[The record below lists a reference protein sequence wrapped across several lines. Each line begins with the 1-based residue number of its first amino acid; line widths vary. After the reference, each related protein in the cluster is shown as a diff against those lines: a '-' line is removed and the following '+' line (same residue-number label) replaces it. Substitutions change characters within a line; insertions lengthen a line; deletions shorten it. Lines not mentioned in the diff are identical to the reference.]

1 MLRLIDGGVPFRELD
16 LLTSKPLLYCA
27 NVLEKDA
34 ARVPSVDAGG
44 HLGELV
50 RLAEASKA
58 SVVVISGPVEAEI
71 AQLSP
76 EERKPFLEEI
86 GLKQSGLERLALAG
100 YKLLDLITFFTIG
113 PKEAHAWN
121 CKVGSSAPQ
130 AAGKI
135 HTDFERGF
143 IRAEVI
149 GYDDYV
155 QHGGESGARDKGALR
170 VEGKTYTMQ
179 DGDIVHFRFN
189 V

>member
-1 MLRLIDGGVPFRELD
+1 MLRLIDGGTPFKELD
-16 LLTSKPLLYCA
+16 LLTSKPVLYVA
-27 NVLEKDA
+27 NVVEKDA
-34 ARVPSVDAGG
+34 ARQPTASAGG

-50 RLAEASKA
+50 RIAEAANA

-71 AQLSP
+71 SQLSP
-76 EERKPFLEEI
+76 DERGPFLAEL
-86 GLKQSGLERLALAG
+86 GLEQSGLERLALQG
-100 YKLLDLITFFTIG
+100 HKLLDLITFFTIG

-121 CKVGSSAPQ
+121 CKAGSTGPQ

-135 HTDFERGF
+135 HTDFERGY

-149 GYDDYV
+149 SYDDYV
-155 QHGGESGARDKGALR
+155 RFGGEAGARDKGALR
-170 VEGKTYTMQ
+170 VEGKSYLMQ